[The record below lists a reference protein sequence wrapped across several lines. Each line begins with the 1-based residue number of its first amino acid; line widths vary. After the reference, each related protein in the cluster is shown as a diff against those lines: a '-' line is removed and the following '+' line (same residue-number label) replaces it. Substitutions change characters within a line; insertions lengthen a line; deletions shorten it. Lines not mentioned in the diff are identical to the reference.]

1 MRKFLLLFVAF
12 ALAAGG
18 CGRKKTA
25 RVGEN
30 AGKRADLY
38 IEVSALGHLDYFDD
52 HKLGMKLVGEALGV
66 ETDYRGPSDYNMEEM
81 RLSLEWAILRKPGG
95 LVVVG
100 FEESLTPIVNKA
112 VDAGIP
118 VVTVDSDL
126 PNSKRIAFVGTGN
139 HRAGYTGGLK
149 MAELLNGEG
158 KVALMTKVGQPNL
171 EERIKGYKDALA
183 KFPKMRIVRE
193 IDTGSDPIRAA
204 QAAATL
210 IQKYPDLAGIGCVEA
225 AGGAGA
231 ATAVREAGKVGR
243 IKIVAMDR
251 GSGVLHYIEEG
262 VITASIAQQTALMP
276 YYAVL
281 ILHTLNHTDIPI
293 TSANEKAGVSG
304 CPAVID
310 TGVIIVDKSNYKY
323 FVRESRIAASS
334 SDRSLPGKALPR
346 AGLMAVG
353 GRRLLSLGPGAAA
366 TSEKLWSFPGTLS
379 LSPFGNAADYGR
391 LRERAQP

>member
-1 MRKFLLLFVAF
+1 MKKSLLILMAF

-25 RVGEN
+25 AIGSK
-30 AGKRADLY
+30 AGKRPDLY

-52 HKLGMKLVGEALGV
+52 HKLGMKLVGEVLGV
-66 ETDYRGPSDYNMEEM
+66 ETDYRGPSDYNMDEM
-81 RLSLEWAILRKPGG
+81 ILSLELAIARKPGG

-126 PNSKRIAFVGTGN
+126 PNSRRIAFVGTGN
-139 HRAGYTGGLK
+139 RRAGYTGGMK
-149 MAELLNGEG
+149 MAELLNSEG
-158 KVALMTKVGQPNL
+158 KIALMTKVGQPNL
-171 EERIKGYKDALA
+171 EERIEGYRDALA
-183 KFPKMRIVRE
+183 KFPKMEIVQVV
-193 IDTGSDPIRAA
+193 DTASDPTRAA

-231 ATAVREAGKVGR
+231 ATAVKEAGKVG
-243 IKIVAMDR
+243 KIRVVAMDR
-251 GSGVLHYIEEG
+251 GSEILHYIEEG
-262 VITASIAQQTALMP
+262 VIDASIAQQTALMP

-293 TSANEKAGVSG
+293 TSANEKAGVPG

-310 TGVIIVDKSNYKY
+310 TGVIVVDKTNYKF
-323 FVRESRIAASS
+323 FVR
-334 SDRSLPGKALPR
+334 K
-346 AGLMAVG
+346 
-353 GRRLLSLGPGAAA
+353 
-366 TSEKLWSFPGTLS
+366 
-379 LSPFGNAADYGR
+379 
-391 LRERAQP
+391 